1 MKELSKLDRE
11 YRDKLKKL
19 NKVYFVAIIF
29 MLICSA
35 ILFIGVNWYELKIS
49 DRAVSFLMGF
59 FLSIGL
65 VFIIYIIRNRN
76 TMRNPE
82 KLKQQRIIKT
92 DERNLEIWSKALQI
106 TSYVMIVALVILSI
120 IGSFV
125 SKSLMLTA
133 SGLLYVFSIS
143 YLICYFYFRKKL

>member
-1 MKELSKLDRE
+1 MEELSKLDRE

-19 NKVYFVAIIF
+19 NKVYLVAIIF
-29 MLICSA
+29 MLTCSA

-49 DRAVSFLMGF
+49 DRTVSFLMGF

-65 VFIIYIIRNRN
+65 IFIIYINRNRN
-76 TMRNPE
+76 TIRNPE
-82 KLKQQRIIKT
+82 RLKQQRIIKT
-92 DERNLEIWSKALQI
+92 DERNLEIWSKALQFA
-106 TSYVMIVALVILSI
+106 SYVMIVALVILSI

-125 SKSLMLTA
+125 SKGLMLTA
-133 SGLLYVFSIS
+133 SGLLYVFLIS